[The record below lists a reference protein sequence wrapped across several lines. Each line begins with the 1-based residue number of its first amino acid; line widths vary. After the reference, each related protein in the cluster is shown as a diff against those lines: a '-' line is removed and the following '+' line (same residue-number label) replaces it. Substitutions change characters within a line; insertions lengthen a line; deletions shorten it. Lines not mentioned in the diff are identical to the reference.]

1 MAKVS
6 TYLNFKGKTE
16 EAFNFY
22 KKVFRSEF
30 AGQGL
35 MKFSSVPP
43 MDGAPALSPSEMNQ
57 VMHVELPILGGVHS
71 INGSDAPESH
81 GYNIIVGNNVSIVL
95 NPESREETDRLFKEL
110 SAGGQVTG
118 PLTDMF
124 WGAYFGTCVDKFG
137 VCWMFNF
144 DKNAQ

>member
-22 KKVFRSEF
+22 KKVFGGDF
-30 AGQGL
+30 AGQGM
-35 MKFSSVPP
+35 MKFSTAPP
-43 MDGAPALSPSEMNQ
+43 MPGGPQLSASEMNQ

-81 GYNIIVGNNVSIVL
+81 GYTVVVGNNVSIVL
-95 NPESREETDRLFKEL
+95 SPDSRKETDRLFNAL
-110 SAGGQVTG
+110 SAGGEVTG
-118 PLTDMF
+118 PLTEMF
-124 WGAYFGTCVDKFG
+124 WGAYFGTCTDKFG
-137 VCWMFNF
+137 ICWMFNTEA
-144 DKNAQ
+144 KA